1 MRKSLLAGV
10 VLAVAAMLVVAM
22 SAALELDLESTAL
35 LGVALGAVVALVPD
49 RTPLV
54 RLAGFAAGVVISW
67 LGYVARAALLPDTA
81 SGRAVAVGI
90 VVLLCVGVTAA
101 TMNRVPLW
109 SVLLGTAGFA
119 GAYEF
124 TFAAAPPELPSTS
137 VSTVTVLLFNVAVGF
152 LVAALAAPAEGPAVV
167 ERRRSTP
174 LGGDQSPNAALD
186 EMMMEN
192 TK

>member
-49 RTPLV
+49 RSPLV

-152 LVAALAAPAEGPAVV
+152 LVAALAAPAEGPAAV

-186 EMMMEN
+186 DMMMEN

>member
-49 RTPLV
+49 RSPLV

-124 TFAAAPPELPSTS
+124 TFAAAPPSCP
-137 VSTVTVLLFNVAVGF
+137 
-152 LVAALAAPAEGPAVV
+152 AP
-167 ERRRSTP
+167 R
-174 LGGDQSPNAALD
+174 
-186 EMMMEN
+186 
-192 TK
+192 